1 MSKQILIELVGENE
15 TGYCYA
21 DLYLPASA
29 EEIAEAKERANWNS
43 DSNGIRDISI
53 EHLL

>member
-21 DLYLPASA
+21 DLSLPAGA
-29 EEIAEAKERANWNS
+29 EEIEEAK
-43 DSNGIRDISI
+43 
-53 EHLL
+53 